1 MVVSLCV
8 PLSLSLSLGLS
19 LAFCVAFPFKSLLN
33 FSKKTGNK
41 NPKLLDTQ
49 KKGRRKVLVFPYK
62 KIRDHFC
69 SKMSSL
75 KFRAAFR
82 AKVDE
87 RTRGETTT
95 TTTASG
101 GGEEGFGTRA
111 RPLMRVSADDDALR
125 WGGKRPRPREETS
138 VQKEGRRDV
147 EKKASLPAGFF
158 DEANEEEADGATK
171 KRRSDNAD
179 VGGSGGGNKKQK
191 TANTKTVA
199 DETSSQ
205 EFLKQKEEE
214 ERIKREEEEAAM
226 HAKELADEVIAD
238 TVAGFDKVDALRKKA
253 MEVMKKK
260 KKEGGSGEKNVSQ
273 AKKDG
278 DKDDESSDDDSDDDD
293 DFAWRRKKKSK

>member
-1 MVVSLCV
+1 MS
-8 PLSLSLSLGLS
+8 LSLSLSLSWFVTGVL
-19 LAFCVAFPFKSLLN
+19 CRFPLRLLN

-49 KKGRRKVLVFPYK
+49 KKREPPKSFGFSLQKN
-62 KIRDHFC
+62 RDHFC

-87 RTRGETTT
+87 RTRGETTTT

-147 EKKASLPAGFF
+147 EKMASLPAGFF

>member
-1 MVVSLCV
+1 MCPS
-8 PLSLSLSLGLS
+8 LSLSLSWFVTGVL
-19 LAFCVAFPFKSLLN
+19 CRFPLRLLN

-41 NPKLLDTQ
+41 NPKLLDTHKKREPPKSFGFSLQ
-49 KKGRRKVLVFPYK
+49 KN
-62 KIRDHFC
+62 RDHFC

-87 RTRGETTT
+87 RTRGETTTT

-125 WGGKRPRPREETS
+125 WGGKRPRPREETT

-147 EKKASLPAGFF
+147 EKMASLPAGFF

>member
-1 MVVSLCV
+1 MS
-8 PLSLSLSLGLS
+8 LSLSLSLSWFVTGVL
-19 LAFCVAFPFKSLLN
+19 CRFPLRLLN
-33 FSKKTGNK
+33 FSKRQGNK
-41 NPKLLDTQ
+41 NPKLLDTHK
-49 KKGRRKVLVFPYK
+49 KKGDETFWFFLT
-62 KIRDHFC
+62 KIRDHLC

-87 RTRGETTT
+87 RTRGETTTTT

-125 WGGKRPRPREETS
+125 WGGKRPRPREETT

-158 DEANEEEADGATK
+158 DEANEEEADGTTK

-260 KKEGGSGEKNVSQ
+260 KKKEGGSGEKNVSQ

>member
-1 MVVSLCV
+1 MS
-8 PLSLSLSLGLS
+8 LSLSLSLSWFVTGVL
-19 LAFCVAFPFKSLLN
+19 CRFPLRLLN

-41 NPKLLDTQ
+41 NPKLLDTHTKKREPPKSFGFSLQ
-49 KKGRRKVLVFPYK
+49 KN
-62 KIRDHFC
+62 RDHFC

-87 RTRGETTT
+87 RTRGETTTT

-147 EKKASLPAGFF
+147 EKMASLPAGFF

>member
-1 MVVSLCV
+1 MS
-8 PLSLSLSLGLS
+8 LSLSLSLSWFVTGVL
-19 LAFCVAFPFKSLLN
+19 CRFPLRLLN

-95 TTTASG
+95 TTTTPS
-101 GGEEGFGTRA
+101 GEEGFGTRG
-111 RPLMRVSADDDALR
+111 RPLMMRVSADDDALR

-147 EKKASLPAGFF
+147 EKMASLPAGFF

-260 KKEGGSGEKNVSQ
+260 KKKEGGSGEKNVSQ

>member
-8 PLSLSLSLGLS
+8 PLSLSLSWFVTGVL
-19 LAFCVAFPFKSLLN
+19 CRFPLRLLN
-33 FSKKTGNK
+33 FSKRQGTKTLNCWTHK
-41 NPKLLDTQ
+41 

-62 KIRDHFC
+62 NRDHFC

-95 TTTASG
+95 TTTPSG

-125 WGGKRPRPREETS
+125 WGGKRPRPREETT

>member
-1 MVVSLCV
+1 MCPS
-8 PLSLSLSLGLS
+8 LSLSLSLGLS

-41 NPKLLDTQ
+41 NPKLLDTHKKREPPKSFGFSLQ
-49 KKGRRKVLVFPYK
+49 KN
-62 KIRDHFC
+62 RDHFC

-87 RTRGETTT
+87 RTRGETTTT

-125 WGGKRPRPREETS
+125 WGGKRPRPREETT

-158 DEANEEEADGATK
+158 DEANEEEADGTTK

>member
-1 MVVSLCV
+1 MCPS
-8 PLSLSLSLGLS
+8 LSLSLSLGLS

-62 KIRDHFC
+62 NRDHFC

-87 RTRGETTT
+87 RTRGETTTT

-125 WGGKRPRPREETS
+125 WGGKRPRPREETT

-147 EKKASLPAGFF
+147 EKMASLPAGFF

-293 DFAWRRKKKSK
+293 DFAWRRKKKSN

>member
-1 MVVSLCV
+1 MSLS
-8 PLSLSLSLGLS
+8 LSLSLSLGVTGVL
-19 LAFCVAFPFKSLLN
+19 CRFPLRLLN
-33 FSKKTGNK
+33 FSKRQGNK
-41 NPKLLDTQ
+41 NPKLLDTHKKREPPKSFGFSLQ
-49 KKGRRKVLVFPYK
+49 KN
-62 KIRDHFC
+62 RDHFC

-95 TTTASG
+95 TTTTPS
-101 GGEEGFGTRA
+101 GEEGFGTRG
-111 RPLMRVSADDDALR
+111 RPLMMRVSADDDALR